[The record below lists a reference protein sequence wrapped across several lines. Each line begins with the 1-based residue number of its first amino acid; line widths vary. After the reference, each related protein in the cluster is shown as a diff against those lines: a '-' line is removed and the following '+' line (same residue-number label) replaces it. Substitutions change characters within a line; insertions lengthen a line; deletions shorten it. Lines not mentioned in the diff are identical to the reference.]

1 MAGLLLAQGGILE
14 DLGINPWVVG
24 MQGIIFFLTFLAL
37 RKVLFQRIMDHMTAR
52 EAEAQG
58 AEEKIRHDRAEAERL
73 ARELESHLA
82 RIDKEAWERMQAV
95 LKEAME
101 ARGRIAADA
110 QQKAAQETRQALE
123 AISRDRAA
131 ALESLRKEVPAMA
144 REVVQRVIGV
154 PESDALQAAG
164 KGGAR

>member
-1 MAGLLLAQGGILE
+1 MAGLLLAQGGILD
-14 DLGINPWVVG
+14 DLGINLWVVG

-37 RKVLFQRIMDHMTAR
+37 RKILFKRIMDHMIAR
-52 EAEAQG
+52 EAEAHE

-73 ARELESHLA
+73 AKELEAQLA
-82 RIDKEAWERMQAV
+82 RIDKEAWERMQGV
-95 LKEAME
+95 LKEAMV
-101 ARGRIAADA
+101 ARGKIAAEA
-110 QQKAAQETRQALE
+110 QQKAAQETKLALE

-131 ALESLRKEVPAMA
+131 TLESLRKEVPAMA
-144 REVVQRVIGV
+144 RQVVERVIGV